1 MEPYRLVYSPR
12 VRELFVQLLAAA
24 DARGDGAVVRTAV
37 IDMEHRLRVYPQ
49 FGEPYRDA
57 AASPAV
63 MWVGFVGPLTV
74 RYALLE
80 DLREVWVVQPVIL
93 SNESRLPPPAS

>member
-1 MEPYRLVYSPR
+1 MEPYRLVYSSR
-12 VRELFVQLLAAA
+12 VRELFIQLLVEA
-24 DARGDGAVVRTAV
+24 DARGIGAEVRAAA

-49 FGEPYRDA
+49 FGEPYRDD

-63 MWVGFVGPLTV
+63 MWVGFVGPLMV

-80 DLREVWVVQPVIL
+80 DLREVWVVQPITL
-93 SNESRLPPPAS
+93 MTRPAA